1 MPMPVPAVIFLMG
14 PTGVGKTALATDL
27 AAALPCR
34 LISVDSGMIYR
45 GMDIGTAKPSPE
57 VLAQAPHSLI
67 DIRDPGETYS
77 AAEFRADALRELD
90 TVLKTGRVPLLVGG
104 TGLYFRAL
112 DQGISALP
120 SADSEVRARI
130 AAQASKQGWGALH
143 EQLAKLDP
151 AAAARIH
158 AHDTQRIQRA
168 LEVCEVSGRTLTEL
182 LRKPSRQPLPYR
194 VLKLVVAPGD
204 RVDLQRRLRTRFQQM
219 LNHGLV
225 DEVEGLY
232 SRGDLTAALP
242 SMRSVGYRQVWQ
254 YLEGQL
260 DYATMTERAVIAT
273 RQLAKRQ
280 MTWLRTER
288 SARWFASDD
297 PRLGHNVVDF
307 LSQQAL
313 AGLCPP

>member
-1 MPMPVPAVIFLMG
+1 MPVPPAIFLMG
-14 PTGVGKTALATDL
+14 PTGAGKTKLAVDL

-45 GMDIGTAKPSPE
+45 GMDIGTAKPRPE
-57 VLAQAPHSLI
+57 VLARAPHSLI

-77 AAEFRADALRELD
+77 AAEFRADALRELE
-90 TVLKTGRVPLLVGG
+90 TVFRAGRVPLLVGG

-112 DQGISALP
+112 EGGISALP
-120 SADSEVRARI
+120 SADTEVRARI

-151 AAAARIH
+151 RAATRIH
-158 AHDTQRIQRA
+158 PHDVQRIQRA
-168 LEVCEVSGRTLTEL
+168 LEVCEVSGKTLTAL
-182 LRKPSRQPLPYR
+182 LRNGTRQPLPYR
-194 VLKLVVAPGD
+194 VLKLVVAPAD
-204 RVDLQRRLRTRFQQM
+204 RVGLHRRLRIRFQHM
-219 LNHGLV
+219 LDRGLV
-225 DEVEGLY
+225 DEVECLY

-254 YLEGQL
+254 YLEGQF
-260 DYATMTERAVIAT
+260 DYETMIERAVTAT

-280 MTWLRTER
+280 ITWLRAEQ

-297 PRLGHNVVDF
+297 PRLGDNVVSF
-307 LSQQAL
+307 LGQHAVVAS
-313 AGLCPP
+313 CSP

>member
-1 MPMPVPAVIFLMG
+1 MPVPAAIFLMG
-14 PTGVGKTALATDL
+14 PTGAGKTALAVDL

-57 VLAQAPHSLI
+57 VLARTPHSLI

-90 TVLKTGRVPLLVGG
+90 TVFKAGRVPLLVGG

-112 DQGISALP
+112 DEGISALP
-120 SADSEVRARI
+120 KADTEVRARI
-130 AAQASKQGWGALH
+130 AREASKQGWDALH
-143 EQLAKLDP
+143 EQLARLDP
-151 AAAARIH
+151 RAAARIH
-158 AHDTQRIQRA
+158 PHDVQRIQRA
-168 LEVCEVSGRTLTEL
+168 LEVCEVSGKTLTEL
-182 LRKPSRQPLPYR
+182 LRRDTRQPLPYR
-194 VLKLVVAPGD
+194 ALKLVVAPGD
-204 RVDLQRRLRTRFQQM
+204 RMDFNRRLRIRFRHM
-219 LNHGLV
+219 LDRGLV

-254 YLEGQL
+254 YLEGQF
-260 DYATMTERAVIAT
+260 DYETMIERAVTAT

-280 MTWLRTER
+280 LTWLRAER
-288 SARWFASDD
+288 CARWFTSDD
-297 PRLGHNVVDF
+297 PRLRHNVVTF
-307 LSQQAL
+307 LGQHAVTGS
-313 AGLCPP
+313 CPS